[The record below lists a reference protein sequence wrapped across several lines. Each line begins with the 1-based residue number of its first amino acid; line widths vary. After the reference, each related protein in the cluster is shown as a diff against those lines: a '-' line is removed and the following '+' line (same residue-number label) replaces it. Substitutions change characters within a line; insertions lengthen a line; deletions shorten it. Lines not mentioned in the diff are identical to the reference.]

1 MSKAD
6 VSSVVHEILVTTQKQ
21 KNRNNNLQYFGI
33 IKREQKKKK
42 KKKNPQT
49 DLNVDTTKC
58 WPVLQK
64 KHPKTTK
71 LIQKNK
77 NKNIIIIKAQNLQP
91 Q

>member
-33 IKREQKKKK
+33 IKREQKIKYKKIHRL
-42 KKKNPQT
+42 
-49 DLNVDTTKC
+49 LNVDTTKC

-77 NKNIIIIKAQNLQP
+77 NIIIIKAQNLQP